1 MHNTFIATAFDDWDH
16 RTATGWQANANRI
29 LHKVR
34 LPFRLATPQPHMATV
49 EARMNL
55 FHLLEQTVAHAI
67 PGDVVDL
74 GCNAGDSTVVMQQ
87 IITEMAPEKQ
97 VHAYDSFEGLP
108 DLSAKDRHDGIYDK
122 GYMAVDSDALIAK
135 FRALSLKMPQVHH
148 GWFQDTVPKELPDRI
163 CFALIDGDLYEST
176 RHLLP
181 YVYERMAPGAIG
193 MLAVY
198 YDDDV
203 FRREGLDGCYRSPG
217 VKRATDEFFRDKPE
231 QVCVLYA
238 GEYTNGYFRKA

>member
-16 RTATGWQANANRI
+16 RTPAAWQGSANRI
-29 LHKVR
+29 LRKLR
-34 LPFRLATPQPHMATV
+34 LPFRFTPPQPHMATV

-55 FHLLEQTVAHAI
+55 FHLLEQTVANDV

-74 GCNAGDSTVVMQQ
+74 GCNAGDSTVVMQRV
-87 IITEMAPEKQ
+87 ITKLAPRKQ

-108 DLSAKDRHDGIYDK
+108 ALSAKDRQDGVYDK
-122 GYMAVDSDALIAK
+122 GYMAVGPDTFVSK
-135 FRALSLKMPQVHH
+135 FKALSLKLPKVHR
-148 GWFQDTVPKELPDRI
+148 GWFQDTVPNELPDRI
-163 CFALIDGDLYEST
+163 SFALIDGDLYEST
-176 RHLLP
+176 RHVLP

-198 YDDDV
+198 YDEDV
-203 FRREGLDGCYRSPG
+203 FPRDGLAGCYRSPG

-231 QVCVLYA
+231 SVCVLYA
-238 GEYTNGYFRKA
+238 GEYSNGYFRKV